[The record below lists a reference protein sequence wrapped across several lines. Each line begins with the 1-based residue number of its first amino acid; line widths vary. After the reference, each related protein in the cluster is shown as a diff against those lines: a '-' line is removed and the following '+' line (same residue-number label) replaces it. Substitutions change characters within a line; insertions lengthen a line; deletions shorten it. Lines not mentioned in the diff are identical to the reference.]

1 MWKRSIWVG
10 AILTAL
16 SGAAWAQA
24 GLPQTEMRACEV
36 LAANQS
42 WSIRTQLSTFQS
54 DVLGRN
60 TLDWRGEDFDRILNA
75 AKACDGYQ
83 SRKNG
88 QTVWNKDWEDQITQA
103 RNYVMPV
110 VEGFSQAAKH
120 ATETPRTLMRVPA
133 CPKLLDWR
141 FEPKSFASNAAEV
154 FGGALFEMSAKDL
167 RAASN
172 FASDCANALAVY
184 AIGKFQIPQ
193 ERTFSI
199 TSRLV
204 EVMNAVADAR
214 EDYDKE
220 PKRQTD
226 VVAKIDGFSLP
237 PRLAHERM
245 QMVIRRFNQMNI
257 RGGGMSA
264 DGIAE
269 LEQGIAAVMN
279 RSDISAVDQA
289 FADAIRSRI
298 NSDIFN
304 VGSGGQ
310 ASR

>member
-1 MWKRSIWVG
+1 MWKTSFLVLVAS
-10 AILTAL
+10 AILAGT
-16 SGAAWAQA
+16 SSAQT
-24 GLPQTEMRACEV
+24 GMTPQAEMRACEV

-60 TLDWRGEDFDRILNA
+60 TLEWRADDFDRILNA

-88 QTVWNKDWEDQITQA
+88 LTVWNKDWEDQITQA

-110 VEGFSQAAKH
+110 VEGFSQAVKH
-120 ATETPRTLMRVPA
+120 AAETPRTVMRVPA

-141 FEPKSFASNAAEV
+141 FEPKSFSSNAAEI
-154 FGGALFEMSAKDL
+154 FGGALFELSAKDL

-172 FASDCANALAVY
+172 FASDCANSLAVY

-193 ERTFSI
+193 ERTFGI

-204 EVMNAVADAR
+204 EVVNAVADAR
-214 EDYDKE
+214 DDFDKE
-220 PKRQTD
+220 PKRPTD
-226 VVAKIDGFSLP
+226 VVAKIEGFAVP

-245 QMVIRRFNQMNI
+245 QMVIRRFNQLNI

-264 DGIAE
+264 EGISE

-289 FADAIRSRI
+289 FADAIRARI
-298 NSDIFN
+298 NSDIF
-304 VGSGGQ
+304 GSQ

>member
-1 MWKRSIWVG
+1 MWKATIIALGLV
-10 AILTAL
+10 TAVSRL
-16 SGAAWAQA
+16 AAAQTSMS
-24 GLPQTEMRACEV
+24 PQAEMRACEV

-60 TLDWRGEDFDRILNA
+60 ALEWRAEDFDRILNA

-83 SRKNG
+83 SRKSS

-110 VEGFSQAAKH
+110 VEGFSQAIRH
-120 ATETPRTLMRVPA
+120 ATETPRTVMRVPS
-133 CPKLLDWR
+133 CQKLLDWR
-141 FEPKSFASNAAEV
+141 FEPKSFASNAGEI

-193 ERTFSI
+193 ERTFGI
-199 TSRLV
+199 TSRMV
-204 EVMNAVADAR
+204 EVLNAVGDAR

-220 PKRQTD
+220 PKRSTD
-226 VVAKIDGFSLP
+226 VVAKIDGFAIP

-257 RGGGMSA
+257 RGGGMSTE
-264 DGIAE
+264 GTAE

-298 NSDIFN
+298 YGDIF
-304 VGSGGQ
+304 GGQ